1 MLSIC
6 CCCYC
11 CWQWWWWCPVNEKL
25 DEIIYFNW
33 NSCKLQSQDNGNY
46 YQLGVDL
53 FEQVMDE
60 YKFVLMG
67 LTCALQIQLNS
78 RFHYMAILSCTS
90 STSKHAG
97 CTGRQSESVPS
108 IVIGFLSSYLG
119 IGNYLYWNSNWFD
132 AALLITIIIINSSR
146 VPSEGYSH
154 LSRRQDRQLH
164 NNYINSGESVF

>member
-1 MLSIC
+1 MVYMLSIC

-97 CTGRQSESVPS
+97 CTRRQSESVPS

-119 IGNYLYWNSNWFD
+119 IGNYLPTYTGIAIGSTQLCSSPSSSSST
-132 AALLITIIIINSSR
+132 AAVYHRKDIVTWADDKIDSCIIII
-146 VPSEGYSH
+146 
-154 LSRRQDRQLH
+154 
-164 NNYINSGESVF
+164 